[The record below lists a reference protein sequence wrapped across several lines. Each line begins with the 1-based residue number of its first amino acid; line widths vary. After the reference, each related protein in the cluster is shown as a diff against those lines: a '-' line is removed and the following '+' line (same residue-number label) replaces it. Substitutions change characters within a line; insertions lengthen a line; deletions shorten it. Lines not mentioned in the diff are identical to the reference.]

1 MDGVYT
7 ADPMKDPAAT
17 LYKRLT
23 YDEALDQRL
32 NVMDASALVLCR
44 DHDMPLRVMNV
55 FEPGAV
61 MRLVMGEDIGS
72 LIETGKSA

>member
-1 MDGVYT
+1 
-7 ADPMKDPAAT
+7 
-17 LYKRLT
+17 
-23 YDEALDQRL
+23 
-32 NVMDASALVLCR
+32 
-44 DHDMPLRVMNV
+44 MPLRVMNV